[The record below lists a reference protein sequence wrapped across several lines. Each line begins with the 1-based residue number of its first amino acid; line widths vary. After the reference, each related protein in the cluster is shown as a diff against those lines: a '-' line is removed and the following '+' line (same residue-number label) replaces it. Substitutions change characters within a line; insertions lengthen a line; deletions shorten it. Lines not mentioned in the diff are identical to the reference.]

1 MHQGSSSTMTSPVPD
16 HDDLS
21 NQGERAIVRDNFLYW
36 AHLSIYRFGA
46 AFAPGQRVLDV
57 GSGSGYGAAY
67 LARHGAASVEAL
79 EGSPEAVEH
88 SRRRYAADPVRYT
101 VADLNQPLPFGDR
114 EFGLVFS
121 SNVFEHVAAVDQL
134 AAECARVVA
143 PDGVVLVAVPPI
155 FDAASMAADIEN
167 EFHVHHIPPTAWHA
181 KLSRFF
187 EMVQCHAHYG
197 VGRFSTIEA
206 LSREAALPDGETA
219 MRETDF
225 AFPEIAADRL
235 LTERS
240 SASAIYV
247 CRAPRSKPL
256 PASLTERTPPEWQE
270 GAAAARVIA
279 SLKAANGAL
288 HARGVLPPGLR
299 DSALWRLSSPIR
311 WGLRRLRR
319 E

>member
-1 MHQGSSSTMTSPVPD
+1 MTSPVPD

-36 AHLSIYRFGA
+36 AHLSIYRLGV
-46 AFAPGQRVLDV
+46 AFATGRRVLDV

-67 LARHGAASVEAL
+67 LARHGAAAVEAL

-88 SRRRYAADPVRYT
+88 SRRRYAADGVNFR
-101 VADLNQPLPFGDR
+101 VADLNRPLPFGDH

-143 PDGVVLVAVPPI
+143 PDGAVLVAVPPI
-155 FDAASMAADIEN
+155 ANPAAMEQDMAN
-167 EFHVHHIPPTAWHA
+167 EFHVHHIPPTAWRA
-181 KLSRFF
+181 KLHRFF
-187 EMVQCHAHYG
+187 EEVQCHGHFGA
-197 VGRFSTIEA
+197 GRFASSEA
-206 LSREAALPDGETA
+206 IVREAALPERQGS

-225 AFPEIAADRL
+225 TFPPVEAERL
-235 LTERS
+235 MMGDS
-240 SASAIYV
+240 VSAIFV
-247 CRAPRSKPL
+247 CRHPRTEPL